1 MNRLSKICI
10 ALVIVAA
17 LLYVSSIDY
26 AHEVAMSNEY
36 RYNVCHGYWPDYEN
50 LKPNCEGV
58 K

>member
-50 LKPNCEGV
+50 LKPNCEGIR
-58 K
+58 

>member
-17 LLYVSSIDY
+17 LLYVSSMDY
-26 AHEVAMSNEY
+26 VHEVAMSNEY

>member
-26 AHEVAMSNEY
+26 AHEVAMSDEY

-50 LKPNCEGV
+50 LKPNCEGIR
-58 K
+58 